1 MNIILVGPPGAGK
14 GTQGNKIVKKFNLHK
29 VSTGDLLRDEIR
41 KDTNIGKKIKLL
53 IDKGSFVS
61 DEIINDLIEKI
72 ISNKKF
78 NNRLI
83 FDGYPRNLNQAFSLK
98 KIFDKYNQKI
108 SIVISLQ
115 VDKNT
120 IIKRILGR
128 QICEKC
134 GKIFNLYF
142 NPSSNES
149 HSCGEDFL
157 KTRSDDNEKT
167 IKNRYETYL
176 NKTLPIIDYYK
187 KQNILH
193 EIIT

>member
-1 MNIILVGPPGAGK
+1 M
-14 GTQGNKIVKKFNLHK
+14 
-29 VSTGDLLRDEIR
+29 
-41 KDTNIGKKIKLL
+41 
-53 IDKGSFVS
+53 S
-61 DEIINDLIEKI
+61 DEIINNLIEKI
-72 ISNKKF
+72 MSNKKF

-83 FDGYPRNLNQAFSLK
+83 FDGYPRNLNQAVSLK

-128 QICEKC
+128 QICGKC

-142 NPSSNES
+142 NPSSNEN
-149 HSCGEDFL
+149 HSCGAKFL
-157 KTRSDDNEKT
+157 KTRSDDNEKI

-187 KQNILH
+187 KQNLLR
-193 EIIT
+193 EINGMVEIDQIYKEIRDIIAPLVT